1 MYRKIPNEG
10 HKCRHRF
17 LSLVA
22 LLCQELGEFESLT
35 PRICRRG
42 FWAKAR
48 LSLTQLYSSSSLR
61 LDDAFW
67 VANSMA
73 RVIGF

>member
-35 PRICRRG
+35 PRSVDEVFG
-42 FWAKAR
+42 PKPA
-48 LSLTQLYSSSSLR
+48 L
-61 LDDAFW
+61 
-67 VANSMA
+67 V
-73 RVIGF
+73 